1 MGAGS
6 GRGMTAVSPPQLCTR
21 VMPPDANPAWNEVL
35 FFPLRVRCP
44 LRPPG
49 WGPPLKPL
57 LINALLSPQYF
68 ATRQLPPVCDAIELA
83 IVSG

>member
-6 GRGMTAVSPPQLCTR
+6 GRGMMAVSLPQLCTR

-44 LRPPG
+44 LCPPRVG
-49 WGPPLKPL
+49 TPIKTPT
-57 LINALLSPQYF
+57 N
-68 ATRQLPPVCDAIELA
+68 
-83 IVSG
+83 